1 MTDTNDD
8 DDGTLQLFCQIATQ
22 HGTRKPVKVSKTIDA
37 KSLREEVSK
46 TTGIPLMKLKVIFR
60 GRIIKDD
67 SNSSIVSA
75 IEEYR
80 LEQDSVLHC
89 MGPVEETAT
98 SKEAAATTTTNT
110 TTTAVKTNASG
121 PAPSAAAPAVS
132 SATSAAAASAAPPV
146 RPAVATTSTSTSG
159 DPLTV
164 ALDAMR
170 TQNTPSTY
178 QTAVETLLKVLSN
191 ITDKPHEEKYRKVK
205 RSNAAFSK
213 RLGSVTGGHDAMAA
227 VGFSVIKDGEEEF
240 YTLNASAEAWEKL
253 LSSKSQ
259 VQRAVDQV
267 RTTSTPNT
275 SIPAAG
281 IASAGGLGAGG
292 GFPGM
297 GGGFPGM
304 GAAGMNANNPMMS
317 NMMNSPEAQ
326 SAMME
331 MMSNPQTLRAALQ
344 NPMVQNM
351 LQNDPSVPPQMRQHM
366 EQLTNNPQMLD
377 MMAQSMQDP
386 MVRSQMAQAMA
397 MRGSMGPSAPGGF
410 GGMPSNFGSPS
421 AAAAPAAA
429 PGAQL
434 SSSTQQSQQQGG
446 GNGRSGGGD
455 TNQTEEDMIAEAIRR
470 SLEES

>member
-8 DDGTLQLFCQIATQ
+8 DGDDNSLKLFCQIATQ
-22 HGTRKPVKVSKTIDA
+22 HGARKPVTVSRTIDA
-37 KSLREEVSK
+37 KSLLEEVSK
-46 TTGIPLMKLKVIFR
+46 TTGISLMKLKVIFR

-67 SNSSIVSA
+67 SNSSSVVSA

-80 LEQDSVLHC
+80 LENDSVLHC
-89 MGPVEETAT
+89 MGPVEDTAKA
-98 SKEAAATTTTNT
+98 KEEATTTTTTTT
-110 TTTAVKTNASG
+110 TTTATTTVPA
-121 PAPSAAAPAVS
+121 PAPSAPAPAVS
-132 SATSAAAASAAPPV
+132 SAAAAAAPPV

-164 ALDAMR
+164 ALDVMR

-240 YTLNASAEAWEKL
+240 YTLQASAEAWEKL

-267 RTTSTPNT
+267 RTTSTANT

-281 IASAGGLGAGG
+281 IASSSGLGGA
-292 GFPGM
+292 

-304 GAAGMNANNPMMS
+304 GAAGLNANNPMMNS
-317 NMMNSPEAQ
+317 MMNSPEAQ

-410 GGMPSNFGSPS
+410 GGMPSNFGNPS
-421 AAAAPAAA
+421 AAAAAAPAAG
-429 PGAQL
+429 PGAQP
-434 SSSTQQSQQQGG
+434 SSSTQQTQQQGG
-446 GNGRSGGGD
+446 GSGGSGGGD